1 MQIVIAKNIQTQ
13 LFDIF
18 ITNGACSEL
27 KIDSLGF
34 SNLGEEEAKTR
45 AGSLKSALCCR
56 IVRGDCDD
64 YLLFKECEIG

>member
-18 ITNGACSEL
+18 ITNSACSEI
-27 KIDSLGF
+27 KVDSLGF
-34 SNLGEEEAKTR
+34 SNLGQNEAQAR
-45 AGSLKSALCCR
+45 ADSLKSVLCCP

-64 YLLFKECEIG
+64 YLLFKEAESE

>member
-18 ITNGACSEL
+18 IANQFGEL

-34 SNLGEEEAKTR
+34 SNLSETEAKTR
-45 AGSLKSALCCR
+45 ADSLKSALCCP

-64 YLLFKECEIG
+64 YLLFKEIEIG